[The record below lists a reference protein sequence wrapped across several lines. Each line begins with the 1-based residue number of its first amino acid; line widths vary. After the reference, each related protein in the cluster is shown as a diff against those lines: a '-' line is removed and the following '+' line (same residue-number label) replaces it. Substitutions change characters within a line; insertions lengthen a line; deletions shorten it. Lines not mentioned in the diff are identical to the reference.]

1 MDDDVVCKSGYKDPI
16 FLSLFHSLCFILM
29 VLRVAHYRR
38 VLLLTTSFSQFY
50 NYRHY
55 HLIMCTALGVVTLTF
70 IRVSEQQDKN
80 GVVHEENFRLVGGG

>member
-38 VLLLTTSFSQFY
+38 VLLLTTSFSQFS